1 VTVPATASTAISHL
15 LAGGGRGRVLGSST
29 HAVWVSA
36 GSGVVVVSTR
46 DATRLPNGV
55 EIGAPASSRPFAH
68 VVPDGEVKLA
78 ATRLVLESLVVEIVR
93 RWEPRPA
100 LPATSRSAL
109 ARRIR
114 GLPSG
119 VAGVAPEPLRTAI
132 RQARGSELLE
142 AARDILGRGPG
153 LTPEADDYLAGAL
166 AAVALLGRG
175 VGRGAATAMLEEVA
189 GPLVAL
195 AERRTTDLSAT
206 LLGHALRGEVSA
218 PAAAFVRALAG
229 RGDVNATHARLS
241 AVGHSSGPALSAGT
255 VLGALA
261 LVGGGGS

>member
-1 VTVPATASTAISHL
+1 
-15 LAGGGRGRVLGSST
+15 
-29 HAVWVSA
+29 VWVSA
-36 GSGVVVVSTR
+36 GSGVVVVSAR

-68 VVPDGEVKLA
+68 VVPDADVELG
-78 ATRLVLESLVVEIVR
+78 ATRLVMDGLVIEIVR
-93 RWEPRPA
+93 RWEPCPA
-100 LPATSRSAL
+100 LPATSGPAL
-109 ARRIR
+109 AGRVRD
-114 GLPSG
+114 LPFEVTG
-119 VAGVAPEPLRTAI
+119 VVSEPLRTAI
-132 RQARGSELLE
+132 GQARGSGVLE
-142 AARDILGRGPG
+142 AAQGLLGRGPG
-153 LTPEADDYLAGAL
+153 LTPESDDYLAGAL

-175 VGRGAATAMLEEVA
+175 VGRGVATAMLEEIA

-229 RGDVNATHARLS
+229 RGDVTATHSRLS
-241 AVGHSSGPALSAGT
+241 AVGHSSGPALAAGT